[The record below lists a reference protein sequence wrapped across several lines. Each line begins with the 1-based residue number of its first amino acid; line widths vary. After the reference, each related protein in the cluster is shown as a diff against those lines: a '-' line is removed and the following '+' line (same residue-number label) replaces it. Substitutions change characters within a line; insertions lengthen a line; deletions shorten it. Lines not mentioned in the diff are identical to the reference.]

1 MKSVE
6 KRIKLAD
13 FFSNGQVTPVGANR
27 LMTLKKTKKKQQH
40 VFNHLVRLVYVPI
53 LYYHAQLNISCSSGK
68 FIFITYSFGY
78 Q

>member
-27 LMTLKKTKKKQQH
+27 LMTLKKQNKTRISS
-40 VFNHLVRLVYVPI
+40 FRLVYVPI

>member
-1 MKSVE
+1 
-6 KRIKLAD
+6 
-13 FFSNGQVTPVGANR
+13 
-27 LMTLKKTKKKQQH
+27 MTLKKH

-53 LYYHAQLNISCSSGK
+53 LYYHAQLNISCSLGK

>member
-27 LMTLKKTKKKQQH
+27 LMTLKKH
-40 VFNHLVRLVYVPI
+40 VFNHLVRLVFVPI
-53 LYYHAQLNISCSSGK
+53 LYYHAQLNISCSLGK